1 MMKLNAVL
9 RSIIPTIL
17 ALGLASPAA
26 ADDTI
31 PVTVSIVPQEWL
43 IDSIGGEHVTA
54 DAMVEPGASP
64 ATYEPKP
71 SQMRSISESE
81 IYFSI
86 GVPFEN
92 AWLPRMRDS
101 APDMQIVD
109 MAAQVRRRTME
120 GTDNA
125 RDPHVW
131 LSPVTMRAMAST
143 VVETLSEQRPELAGD
158 FRRNYAQTIATIN
171 AVDADIAEALV
182 SVPDRT
188 FMVYHPVWGYLAD
201 TYDLQQMAIETGG
214 SEPSPQ
220 DMQGIIDTAR
230 ANDIQVIFVQPQFSQ
245 RSAQAIAE
253 NLGGEVRSLNPLAYD
268 WPENMRAVADTFAAT
283 LR

>member
-1 MMKLNAVL
+1 MML
-9 RSIIPTIL
+9 RSILNATTSMLL
-17 ALGLASPAA
+17 AAGLVSPAMA
-26 ADDTI
+26 EDTI
-31 PVTVSIVPQEWL
+31 PVTVSIIPQEWL
-43 IDSIGGEHVTA
+43 VDSIGGEHVTA

-71 SQMRSISESE
+71 SQMRAISESE

-101 APDMQIVD
+101 SPDMQIVD
-109 MAAQVRRRTME
+109 MAAQVQRRTME
-120 GTDNA
+120 GTENT

-143 VVETLSEQRPELAGD
+143 VVATLSEQRPELAED

-182 SVPDRT
+182 TVPERT

-201 TYDLQQMAIETGG
+201 SYDLEQMAIETGG
-214 SEPSPQ
+214 NEPSPQ
-220 DMQGIIDTAR
+220 EMQSIIDKAR
-230 ANDIQVIFVQPQFSQ
+230 GNDIQVIFVQPQFSQ
-245 RSAQAIAE
+245 RSARAIAE
-253 NLGGEVRSLNPLAYD
+253 NLDGAVQSLNPLAYE